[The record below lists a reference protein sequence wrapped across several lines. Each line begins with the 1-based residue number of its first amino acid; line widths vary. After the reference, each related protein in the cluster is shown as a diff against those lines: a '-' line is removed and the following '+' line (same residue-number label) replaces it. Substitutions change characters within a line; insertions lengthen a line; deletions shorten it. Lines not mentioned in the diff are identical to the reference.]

1 MKYSDYVAKDYVPSE
16 NEVLV
21 SFLVKPAEGF
31 GIEEVAGAIA
41 AESSTGTWTELFPW
55 YDKKRVERLSA
66 KVYEIKEFGD
76 RWTVKI
82 SYPFELFELTNL
94 PSFLASVAGNVF
106 GMRRV
111 AKLRLEDIRFPKE
124 FLKCYKGP
132 FKGLDVKKIF
142 GVERAIVG
150 TVPKPKVG
158 YSAEE
163 VESLAYEL
171 LSGGLD
177 FVKDDENLA
186 SQSFCK
192 FEDRCKRI
200 MKTIEKVEKE
210 TGEKKVWLANITAD
224 VREME
229 KRLKLVADYGNPYV
243 MVDVVI
249 AGWSSLSFIRDL
261 AEDFGLAIHGHRAMH
276 AAFTRY
282 DHGIS
287 MFTIAKLYR
296 ILGID
301 QLHIGTAGFG
311 KLESAKDE
319 AIQIAEMLRSEK
331 FSPKNPIRFEQN
343 FWNIKKGMPVSSGGL
358 HPGVLPKVVETL
370 GKDIVL
376 QIGGGVLGHPDGARA
391 GAIAVRQALEAIELG
406 ISVEEFAKSHK
417 ELSRAIEK
425 WGTGIKI

>member
-1 MKYSDYVAKDYVPSE
+1 MKYLDYIAKGYVPSE
-16 NEVLV
+16 DEVLV
-21 SFLVKPAEGF
+21 AFLVKPAENF

-55 YDKKRVERLSA
+55 YDQRRVEKLSA
-66 KVYEIKEFGD
+66 KVYEIKKFGD

-82 SYPFELFELTNL
+82 SYPIELFEAENL
-94 PSFLASVAGNVF
+94 PSVLASIAGNIF

-111 AKLRLEDIRFPKE
+111 ARLRLEDIRFPRE
-124 FLKCYKGP
+124 FLKKYKGP
-132 FKGLDVKKIF
+132 LRGLDVKKIF
-142 GVERAIVG
+142 RVERPIVG

-163 VESLAYEL
+163 VEALAYDL

-192 FEDRCKRI
+192 FEDRCERI
-200 MKTIEKVEKE
+200 MRVIERVERE

-224 VREME
+224 IREME

-249 AGWSSLSFIRDL
+249 VGWSALSFIREL
-261 AEDFGLAIHGHRAMH
+261 AGDFGLSIHGHRAMH
-276 AAFTRY
+276 AALTRY

-287 MFTIAKLYR
+287 MFALAKLYR
-296 ILGID
+296 IVGID

-319 AIQIAEMLRSEK
+319 AVQIAEMLRSES
-331 FSPKNPIRFEQN
+331 FAGDELRFHQE
-343 FWNIKKGMPVSSGGL
+343 FWNIKKAMPVSSGGL
-358 HPGVLPKVVETL
+358 HPGILPRVVETL
-370 GKDIVL
+370 GREIVL

-391 GAIAVRQALEAIELG
+391 GAIAVRQAIEAIELG
-406 ISVEEFAKSHK
+406 VGIEEYAKDHR
-417 ELSRAIEK
+417 ELARAMEK
-425 WGTGIKI
+425 WGVEVKV